1 MYSYLEQTKFAAQ
14 RIIETYTSD
23 FHELN
28 NQIKAYKEAGDWI
41 TKWNDESRGKGIL
54 ATALDKDN
62 FPDQLQKM
70 SEMIAQA
77 RTASFQVNNLSA
89 ELKAR
94 EHATQVLGGAIL
106 QIGKQAI
113 SVAHGNLPACPDGRM
128 IGSQGIKHIIWQGR
142 NQAIHFEEGNPHA
155 PVIACFQALDNDLG
169 LDLASKLTQGLN
181 LATHVIDVLGWHSYD
196 VYEADMI
203 SLVG

>member
-142 NQAIHFEEGNPHA
+142 NQAIHFEEGN
-155 PVIACFQALDNDLG
+155 
-169 LDLASKLTQGLN
+169 
-181 LATHVIDVLGWHSYD
+181 
-196 VYEADMI
+196 
-203 SLVG
+203 LVGPQK